1 MAAAKT
7 LLLRTAGTNC
17 DRETAHAFRRAGS
30 EVTLLHLT
38 EVLSAPRRILDY
50 GILVFPGGFTYGDDL
65 GAGRI
70 FALELRAFLGEHLAR
85 FVDDGGYVLGV
96 CNGFQIL
103 VQTGLLPGA
112 LPETASAA
120 LESGVERAVSL
131 VPNDSRRFE
140 CRWVHLRAEK
150 SRCRFLRHGAVIPM
164 PVAHAEGKFVVRDEA
179 TLEALRRN
187 GQIAFRYCT
196 ESGGAPSYPE
206 DPNGSVEQI
215 AGICDATGRVLGLM
229 PHPERNVTPFQHPWW
244 TRLPPREEGEG
255 LALFRD
261 LVDAARS

>member
-1 MAAAKT
+1 MKV
-7 LLLRTAGTNC
+7 LCLRTAGTNC
-17 DRETAHAFRRAGS
+17 DRELVDAFERAGAQV
-30 EVTLLHLT
+30 ELWPARRLFDHPEELRRFR
-38 EVLSAPRRILDY
+38 VLGL
-50 GILVFPGGFTYGDDL
+50 PGGFTYGDDL

-70 FALELRAFLGEHLAR
+70 FALELRAFLGEHLRR

-103 VQTGLLPGA
+103 VQTGLLPG
-112 LPETASAA
+112 LPAGE
-120 LESGVERAVSL
+120 LENEAQRAVSL

-150 SRCRFLRHGAVIPM
+150 SRCRFLRHGSVIPM
-164 PVAHAEGKFVVRDEA
+164 PVAHAEGKFVVRDSA

-196 ESGGAPSYPE
+196 ASGGTPSYPE

-215 AGICDATGRVLGLM
+215 AGICDLSGRVLGLM

-244 TRLPPREEGEG
+244 TRLPEREEGEG

-261 LVDAARS
+261 LVEAARS